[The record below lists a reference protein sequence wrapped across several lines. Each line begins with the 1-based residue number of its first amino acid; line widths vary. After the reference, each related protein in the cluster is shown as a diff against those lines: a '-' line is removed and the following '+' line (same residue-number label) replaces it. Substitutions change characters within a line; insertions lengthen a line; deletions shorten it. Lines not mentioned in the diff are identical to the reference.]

1 MKIDGNRSAQDL
13 DATKSA
19 EAAQKLAEKRVAQK
33 ADLPGVTPG
42 TDKVEVSS
50 DAQLLSAALKAA
62 TEAPGVRSDK
72 VEAAKQKLAAGELGN
87 DAGRLADRMI
97 DDLLKE

>member
-13 DATKSA
+13 DATKST
-19 EAAQKLAEKRVAQK
+19 EAAQKVAEKRAAKKSEQ
-33 ADLPGVTPG
+33 PG
-42 TDKVEVSS
+42 TVATDTVQVSS
-50 DAQLLSAALKAA
+50 DAQLLSAALKAS
-62 TEAPGVRSDK
+62 TDAPAVRADR
-72 VEAAKQKLAAGELGN
+72 VEAAKQKLAAGEIGN